1 MAVLLQGELLLLLLR
16 PTLTTEDLTVHASA
30 AAGGKMTVPCEG
42 QLLLL
47 LRPMDGGPV
56 PEPIVLG
63 QVPPLDVLMEAEGVQ
78 VCCNPLSCGNM
89 LAVGEQWLSVVC
101 LAQGMY
107 LK

>member
-1 MAVLLQGELLLLLLR
+1 
-16 PTLTTEDLTVHASA
+16 
-30 AAGGKMTVPCEG
+30 MTVPCEG

-78 VCCNPLSCGNM
+78 VCCIPMSPGNM
-89 LAVGEQWLSVVC
+89 L
-101 LAQGMY
+101 
-107 LK
+107 LKGTHGSQSYVLPRPCTRGVPMCSC

>member
-1 MAVLLQGELLLLLLR
+1 MHVL
-16 PTLTTEDLTVHASA
+16 T

-63 QVPPLDVLMEAEGVQ
+63 HVPPLDVLMEAEGVQ
-78 VCCNPLSCGNM
+78 VCCTPMSPGNM
-89 LAVGEQWLSVVC
+89 LAKETYGSQSFVLPRAC
-101 LAQGMY
+101 T
-107 LK
+107 